1 MDTIELTSLSSKG
14 QIVIPQKIRE
24 SMKLKTG
31 KKFIVLHEG
40 DTIVLKS
47 LEVPSFKNFDKL
59 ITKARKFAKEKGFT
73 KKDINDAIKSVR
85 KKQQ

>member
-14 QIVIPQKIRE
+14 QIVIPQKIRDA
-24 SMKLKTG
+24 MKLKTG
-31 KKFIVLHEG
+31 KKFIVLHEK

-47 LEVPSFKNFDKL
+47 IEVPSFKNFDKL
-59 ITKARKFAKEKGFT
+59 IAKAGKFAKEKGLT

>member
-14 QIVIPQKIRE
+14 QIVIPQKIRK
-24 SMKLKTG
+24 SMKLRTG

-40 DTIVLKS
+40 DMIILKS
-47 LEVPSFKNFDKL
+47 LEVPSFKNFNKL
-59 ITKARKFAKEKGFT
+59 IAKTRKFAKEKGLT

-85 KKQQ
+85 KKQK